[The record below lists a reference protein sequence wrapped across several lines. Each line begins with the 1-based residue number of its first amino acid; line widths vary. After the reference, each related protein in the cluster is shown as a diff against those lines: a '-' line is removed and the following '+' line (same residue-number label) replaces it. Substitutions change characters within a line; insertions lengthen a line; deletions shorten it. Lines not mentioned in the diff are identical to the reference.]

1 VDEIQAYLPEEPNSF
16 IGRERE
22 LGELSQL
29 LSRTRALTLC
39 GPGGIGK
46 TRLALRL
53 LAVVSGEGA
62 AAGEEFPDGVWF
74 VELADLRQ
82 PDQVVSRIAAVT
94 GITEEAGRPLLET
107 LGEALRPRR
116 MLLVLDNCEHLLES
130 CAQVGRHLLASAGG
144 LRLLATSREPLSV
157 AAETIWRVP
166 PLSVA
171 PAGAAAT
178 PGANGRAGAS
188 PETGQHG
195 AAQHGAAQHGAGQH
209 RAGQHRAAQ
218 YEAGQY
224 ETGQYE
230 AVRLFADRAAASRPG
245 FTVGPDNIAAV
256 TSICRAL
263 DGMPL
268 AIELAAARVRALSVE
283 QIAARLND
291 RFGLLTT
298 GDRSAG
304 PRQRTLRGAIEW
316 SYDLLTEPERA
327 LFRRLAVFAGWSLEM
342 AEEVCAGEDTP
353 AADVLGLTAALVD
366 KSLVVL
372 DPELSGQ
379 ARYRMLDTI
388 REYAALR
395 LVQAGESEV
404 FRGRLRDYTLRT
416 AELNQTVGMA
426 RIPAPW
432 SARVDVFRRYDVDRG
447 NVAQVLD
454 WCLAQ
459 GDAEAGLRIC
469 AAVSPCWIV
478 WGTFAEGSE
487 WLRSLLALDMSAV
500 PAWVQGAATVVRG
513 QLALSSDPAAA
524 WPLAAAGLKLCR
536 DAADEF
542 WTAVAL
548 NLLAEIALHTGRV
561 DEAVASADE
570 ALSIA
575 QAAGDGWNEGYALGT
590 RGAIAARRGK
600 LRESEQLAT
609 ASVAVMRR
617 IDQQWGAARALLGL
631 GDLARFRSRPGEAHG
646 WYVEALAILREIG
659 ARPEIAR
666 CLAGLGRVAMEL
678 GAIEQARRHLT
689 RSLRLSHATG
699 ARIGVARGLEAFA
712 ALAGREG
719 QADLAVQLAAA
730 AAALRETAGLP
741 AVAGARVERY
751 LAPARHLLGDAA
763 VARLWASGQ
772 AMDSEAAI
780 ALALGASP
788 EIGPETAPHPEPD
801 EEDRSLAVVR
811 GIPVASAPP
820 SSLTQREYQIA
831 ELLASG
837 RSNKA
842 IADELSISHT
852 TAARHV
858 ANIMAKLGF
867 NSRTQIAAWI
877 MNQPQGRDRAGGP
890 AGPG

>member
-1 VDEIQAYLPEEPNSF
+1 VEEIQAHLPEEPNSF

-53 LAVVSGEGA
+53 LAVVSGEGT

-74 VELADLRQ
+74 VELAELRQ
-82 PDQVVSRIAAVT
+82 PDQVISRIAAVT
-94 GITEEAGRPLLET
+94 GIAEEAGRPLLET
-107 LGEALRPRR
+107 LGDALRPRR

-130 CAQVGRHLLASAGG
+130 CAQVGRHLLANARG

-171 PAGAAAT
+171 PADTAAT
-178 PGANGRAGAS
+178 RGANGRAGAS
-188 PETGQHG
+188 PETGRYQ
-195 AAQHGAAQHGAGQH
+195 AS
-209 RAGQHRAAQ
+209 Q
-218 YEAGQY
+218 YEA
-224 ETGQYE
+224 GQYE
-230 AVRLFADRAAASRPG
+230 AVRLFADRAAASWPG
-245 FTVGPDNIAAV
+245 FTVGPGNIAAV

-283 QIAARLND
+283 QIAARLDD

-298 GDRSAG
+298 GDRSAA

-327 LFRRLAVFAGWSLEM
+327 LFRRLAVFTGWSLEM
-342 AEEVCAGEDTP
+342 AEEVCADEGTP

-366 KSLVVL
+366 KSLVVM

-395 LVQAGESEV
+395 LAQAGETEV

-447 NVAQVLD
+447 NVAQVLG
-454 WCLAQ
+454 WCLEQ

-478 WGTFAEGSE
+478 WGTFAEGGE

-524 WPLAAAGLKLCR
+524 WPLAADGLKLCR
-536 DAADEF
+536 DAADGY

-548 NLLAEIALHTGRV
+548 NLLAEIALHVGRT
-561 DEAVASADE
+561 DEAMASANE
-570 ALSIA
+570 ALAIA

-590 RGAIAARRGK
+590 RAAIAAQQGK
-600 LRESEQLAT
+600 LREAEQLAT

-666 CLAGLGRVAMEL
+666 CLAGLGRVAMDL

-741 AVAGARVERY
+741 AVAGARVEKY
-751 LAPARHLLGDAA
+751 LGPARRLLGDAA

-780 ALALGASP
+780 TLALGAP
-788 EIGPETAPHPEPD
+788 PDVAPETAPYPEADD
-801 EEDRSLAVVR
+801 ENRSLTVMH

-877 MNQPQGRDRAGGP
+877 MNQSQGPGRADGP
-890 AGPG
+890 AGTR

>member
-1 VDEIQAYLPEEPNSF
+1 VDEIQAHLPEEPNSF

-46 TRLALRL
+46 TRLVLRL
-53 LAVVSGEGA
+53 LAAVSGEGA

-94 GITEEAGRPLLET
+94 GIAEEAGRPLLET
-107 LGEALRPRR
+107 LGDALRPRR

-130 CAQVGRHLLASAGG
+130 CAQVARYLLANAGG

-171 PAGAAAT
+171 PAGVTAT
-178 PGANGRAGAS
+178 RDANGRAGAS
-188 PETGQHG
+188 QDAGQHGAGQHGAGQHG
-195 AAQHGAAQHGAGQH
+195 AAQYGAA
-209 RAGQHRAAQ
+209 
-218 YEAGQY
+218 
-224 ETGQYE
+224 QYE

-245 FTVGPDNIAAV
+245 FTVGPGNIAAV

-283 QIAARLND
+283 QIAARLDD
-291 RFGLLTT
+291 RFGLLTS
-298 GDRSAG
+298 GDRSAA
-304 PRQRTLRGAIEW
+304 PRQRTLRAAIEW
-316 SYDLLTEPERA
+316 SYDLLTGPERA
-327 LFRRLAVFAGWSLEM
+327 LFRRLAVFTGWSLEM
-342 AEEVCAGEDTP
+342 AEEVCADEETP

-395 LVQAGESEV
+395 LAQAGESEV
-404 FRGRLRDYTLRT
+404 FRGRLRDYTLRI

-426 RIPAPW
+426 RIAAPW
-432 SARVDVFRRYDVDRG
+432 SARVDVFRRYDADRG

-454 WCLAQ
+454 WCLEQ

-478 WGTFAEGSE
+478 WGTFAEGGE

-500 PAWVQGAATVVRG
+500 PAWVQGASTVVRG

-524 WPLAAAGLKLCR
+524 WPLATDGLKLCR
-536 DAADEF
+536 EAADGY

-548 NLLAEIALHTGRV
+548 NLLAEIALHTGRL

-590 RGAIAARRGK
+590 RATIAAWHGK
-600 LRESEQLAT
+600 LREAEQLAT

-631 GDLARFRSRPGEAHG
+631 GDLARFRKRPGEAHG

-666 CLAGLGRVAMEL
+666 CLAGLGRVAMDL

-719 QADLAVQLAAA
+719 QADLAVQVAAA

-741 AVAGARVERY
+741 ALAGARVERY
-751 LAPARHLLGDAA
+751 LVPARRLLGDAA

-780 ALALGASP
+780 TLALGTPPDTA
-788 EIGPETAPHPEPD
+788 PETEPPPEAAD
-801 EEDRSLAVVR
+801 ENRSLTVVS
-811 GIPVASAPP
+811 GFPVASAPP

-831 ELLASG
+831 ELLAGG

-867 NSRTQIAAWI
+867 NSRTQIATWI
-877 MNQPQGRDRAGGP
+877 MNQPQGPGRAGGP
-890 AGPG
+890 AGSG